1 MRTSLTTF
9 GNRLTSSG
17 AWISV
22 LGTFLLIGGL
32 IWDVT
37 IHEGDPSLASHE
49 SVFTVD
55 NPAHVVFLCGIAL
68 IVVGMF
74 LFVLDRLRAQRA
86 SGHRPMAVAAV
97 AVTLAL
103 LASGGLVAA
112 VQTQFA
118 AAANS
123 GPTGHDHGATTPGG
137 SPAPGHHAT
146 FVTSGVGCAPVGTPP
161 TADETAA
168 AAALVAAVKV
178 NWSPTLTVA
187 GAAALGYRAP
197 KTPAA
202 SKVLTHL
209 ANRSLATSTTDLLD
223 PAKPQAL
230 VYANLPDGSQVLAGV
245 LFTAPIGQGPCPG
258 GSTTLWH
265 YHQAGATREMIHV
278 WLFDN
283 PTGSFSTGIGG
294 KAGLAIAEREL
305 RRAPRSGWRLIH
317 IRFTICA

>member
-1 MRTSLTTF
+1 MPTAFTTF
-9 GNRLTSSG
+9 SNRLTHSG

-55 NPAHVVFLCGIAL
+55 NPAHVVFLSGIAL
-68 IVVGMF
+68 IVAGMF
-74 LFVLDRLRAQRA
+74 LFVLDRLRDQRA
-86 SGHRPMAVAAV
+86 TGHGRRPMAVAAIAV
-97 AVTLAL
+97 ALAL
-103 LASGGLVAA
+103 LASGGVAAA

-118 AAANS
+118 AAANG
-123 GPTGHDHGATTPGG
+123 GPTGHDHGATTPG
-137 SPAPGHHAT
+137 SSAEPGHHAT
-146 FVTSGVGCAPVGTPP
+146 FVTSGAGCAPVGTPP
-161 TADETAA
+161 TANQTAA
-168 AAALVAAVKV
+168 AAALVAAVKA
-178 NWSPTLTVA
+178 NWSPTLTIA
-187 GAAALGYRAP
+187 GAATLGYLPP

-202 SKVLTHL
+202 SKILTHL
-209 ANRSLATSTTDLLD
+209 ANRSLAASTTDLLD

-230 VYANLPDGSQVLAGV
+230 VYANLPDGNQILAGV
-245 LFTAPIGQGPCPG
+245 LFTAPIGQGARPG

-265 YHQAGATREMIHV
+265 FHHAGATREMIHV

-305 RRAPRSGWRLIH
+305 EPVIPSGPSS
-317 IRFTICA
+317 

>member
-22 LGTFLLIGGL
+22 VGTFLLIGGL

-55 NPAHVVFLCGIAL
+55 NPAHVVFLSGIAL

-74 LFVLDRLRAQRA
+74 LFVVDRLRDQSAQVNGR
-86 SGHRPMAVAAV
+86 RPVAVAAV
-97 AVTLAL
+97 AVALAL

-118 AAANS
+118 APANGGPS
-123 GPTGHDHGATTPGG
+123 GRDHGAVTPGG

-146 FVTSGVGCAPVGTPP
+146 FVTSGAGCAPVGTPP

-168 AAALVAAVKV
+168 AAALVASVKA

-187 GAAALGYRAP
+187 GAAALGYHASQ
-197 KTPAA
+197 KPAT

-265 YHQAGATREMIHV
+265 YHHPGATREMIHV

-305 RRAPRSGWRLIH
+305 R
-317 IRFTICA
+317 

>member
-1 MRTSLTTF
+1 MPASISNF
-9 GNRLTSSG
+9 GLRLTHSG

-22 LGTFLLIGGL
+22 AGTFLLISGL

-55 NPAHVVFLCGIAL
+55 NPAHVVFLSGIAL
-68 IVVGMF
+68 IVAGML
-74 LFVLDRLRAQRA
+74 LFVIDRLRDQWTT
-86 SGHRPMAVAAV
+86 GHGRRPMAVAAV
-97 AVTLAL
+97 AVALAV
-103 LASGGLVAA
+103 LATGGVAAA

-118 AAANS
+118 ATADG
-123 GPTGHDHGATTPGG
+123 GPTGHDHGATSPSG

-146 FVTSGVGCAPVGTPP
+146 FVTTGSGCAPVGTLPS
-161 TADETAA
+161 ADQTAA
-168 AAALVAAVKV
+168 AANLVTAVKAS
-178 NWSPTLTVA
+178 WSPTLTIA
-187 GAAALGYRAP
+187 QAQALGYHLPR
-197 KTPAA
+197 TPAA

-209 ANRSLATSTTDLLD
+209 ANPGLVAATSDLLD

-230 VYANLPDGSQVLAGV
+230 VYASLPDGSRVLAGV
-245 LFTAPIGQGPCPG
+245 LFTAPVGQGPCPG

-265 YHQAGATREMIHV
+265 YHHDGATREMIHV

-294 KAGLAIAEREL
+294 KAGLAIAQREL
-305 RRAPRSGWRLIH
+305 EPLAPAAPSAQPSGQ
-317 IRFTICA
+317 